1 MPKKYRVEMSLVE
14 DDASGTQVDDATL
27 RGLEF
32 DSESEAMDD
41 FKEKV
46 KGAREKG
53 KRPGNE

>member
-1 MPKKYRVEMSLVE
+1 MPKKYRVELSLV

-27 RGLEF
+27 SVEF
-32 DSESEAMDD
+32 DTDSEAKDD

-53 KRPGNE
+53 KRPDHE

>member
-1 MPKKYRVEMSLVE
+1 MQP
-14 DDASGTQVDDATL
+14 SGVWNS
-27 RGLEF
+27 

>member
-14 DDASGTQVDDATL
+14 DDASGTQDDATL
-27 RGLEF
+27 RGLERF
-32 DSESEAMDD
+32 RVEAMDD